1 MLKKIVQR
9 FETKNKKKPISR
21 EPFDQREKL
30 YSLVTIVT
38 IVNRHQAQF
47 FLKSYEHLGAS
58 LSLVLY
64 AHSMPPVEILQLLG
78 AEETKK
84 DIIMTVTRTEYIP
97 ELKKIAEER
106 FKISKVSKGIAFA
119 IPIDAVSGIAV
130 YKFLADHNKEVRAN
144 GNTIK

>member
-64 AHSMPPVEILQLLG
+64 AHSMPPEEIIQMLG
-78 AEETKK
+78 QDVTKK
-84 DIIMTVTRTEYIP
+84 DIIITIARKEYVKDML
-97 ELKKIAEER
+97 EVVKER
-106 FKISKVSKGIAFA
+106 FKISKASKGVAFVV
-119 IPIDAVSGIAV
+119 PVDSVSGVSV
-130 YKFLADHNKEVRAN
+130 YKFLSDFEKEARIN
-144 GNTIK
+144 GE

>member
-1 MLKKIVQR
+1 MFNKKISIRVQQPTTPALP
-9 FETKNKKKPISR
+9 FEKR
-21 EPFDQREKL
+21 ETVQ
-30 YSLVTIVT
+30 SLSLFFTI
-38 IVNRHQAQF
+38 INRHQAQYF
-47 FLKSYEHLGAS
+47 VKAYQDVGCS
-58 LSLVLY
+58 LSMVMY
-64 AHSMPPVEILQLLG
+64 ALSMPPVEILQLLG

-130 YKFLADHNKEVRAN
+130 YKFLADHNKEVRAFVY
-144 GNTIK
+144 TVI

>member
-1 MLKKIVQR
+1 MFNKKISKKVQQPKTPALP
-9 FETKNKKKPISR
+9 FEKR
-21 EPFDQREKL
+21 ETVQ
-30 YSLVTIVT
+30 SLSLFFTI
-38 IVNRHQAQF
+38 INRHQAQYF
-47 FLKSYEHLGAS
+47 VKAYQDVGCS
-58 LSLVLY
+58 LSMVMY

-106 FKISKVSKGIAFA
+106 FKISKISKGIAFA

-144 GNTIK
+144 GNTVK